1 MEKSLKDMKAKK
13 FAEEKKKFE
22 LAQEN
27 KQFLDPYVAQKAK
40 WFEEQMKERY
50 AEHAT
55 LVEKEKSRRK
65 AQVQLALSLSLDF
78 YRLAAGFRFRVCFRL
93 CA

>member
-78 YRLAAGFRFRVCFRL
+78 YRPAAGFRFRVCFRL